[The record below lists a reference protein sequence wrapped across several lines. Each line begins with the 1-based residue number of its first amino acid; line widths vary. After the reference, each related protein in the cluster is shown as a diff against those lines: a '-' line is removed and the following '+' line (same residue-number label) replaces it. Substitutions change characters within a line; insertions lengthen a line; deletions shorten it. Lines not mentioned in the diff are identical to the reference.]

1 MRLWLQMEDL
11 FQVVRVLGL
20 RSRERGWKSRGVRG
34 GSRGGRGSKGGEG
47 SGKGGKVM
55 EGSGKE
61 EVEGKN
67 MSGKYFLA

>member
-1 MRLWLQMEDL
+1 M
-11 FQVVRVLGL
+11 
-20 RSRERGWKSRGVRG
+20 RG

-47 SGKGGKVM
+47 SGEGKVM

-61 EVEGKN
+61 EVEGKH